1 MAITRSTGTLVA
13 IASTYG
19 SASNMTAITNAA
31 AAVATI
37 ASGHGI
43 VVGDFLEVNS
53 GWDRLNGRIVRV
65 SNVAT
70 DNITFEGINTTST
83 AFYPTG
89 TGTGTVRRIT
99 AWTSISQI
107 TAGLSVSG
115 GDPQFTDITTLTDT
129 IQKQIPTTRTPVQ
142 VTLPVFYDPAL
153 GWWAPVLAASDGAT
167 PVALRMI
174 FSNGSRIVANG
185 YWSLRQVPTVE
196 DSTLRGEISV
206 SFFSD
211 PTTYAT

>member
-19 SASNMTAITNAA
+19 SSSNMTAITNAA
-31 AAVATI
+31 EAVATL
-37 ASGHGI
+37 AAGHGV
-43 VVGDFLEVNS
+43 VVGDFLEVTS
-53 GWDRLNGRIVRV
+53 GWDRLNGRIVRAKTV
-65 SNVAT
+65 STNDV
-70 DNITFEGINTTST
+70 TFEGINTVSTS
-83 AFYPTG
+83 FYPTG

-107 TAGLSVSG
+107 TSGLAVSG
-115 GDPQFTDITTLTDT
+115 GDPQFADITTLTDT

-142 VTLPVFYDPAL
+142 VTLPVFYDPSLA
-153 GWWAPVLAASDGAT
+153 WWATVLAASDSAT
-167 PVALRMI
+167 PVAMRMV
-174 FSNGSRIVANG
+174 FSNNSRLVANG